1 MFQKIAGFTLLAIG
15 ILFGILVLARAVR
28 QREEMRQEAGD
39 IRLIALIEAAIYFI
53 ATLGL
58 SDYLMHTL
66 EIRGL
71 KLADDRR
78 IPGTLV
84 AAAVTPG
91 AVMACFLL
99 QSGRP
104 AGARTIVLCAVSMI
118 LGSVTGGRII
128 GRIDGTKIR
137 KFMGI
142 ALIGSLIALL
152 IKMLVSRTA
161 AGVLLELTG
170 WKLVLAVLFSFLW
183 GNLNML
189 GVPMKPAGTA
199 VFLILGLS
207 PVAVLTLTLVMGC
220 TGPMGG
226 APVVYRRGD
235 YLQKVTVMAVT
246 AGSAG
251 AVLGG
256 IFAVTVNAAV
266 LNILMLLML
275 VIAIVSM
282 LRPAKKRA
290 A

>member
-1 MFQKIAGFTLLAIG
+1 MFQKAAGYILLTIG
-15 ILFGILVLARAVR
+15 ILFGIFILVKAAGS
-28 QREEMRQEAGD
+28 REEVRKEAGD
-39 IRLIALIEAAIYFI
+39 IRLIGFIEVLIYFI

-58 SDYLMHTL
+58 SDFLMHTL

-78 IPGTLV
+78 IPGTLL

-91 AVMACFLL
+91 AVMACYLL
-99 QSGRP
+99 QSGKP
-104 AGARTIVLCAVSMI
+104 AGAVTIVLCTAA
-118 LGSVTGGRII
+118 LLTGGVTGGMII
-128 GRIDGTKIR
+128 GRIDGSRIK

-142 ALIGSLIALL
+142 ALIGSLAALIL
-152 IKMLVSRTA
+152 KMIVSGSA
-161 AGVLLELTG
+161 AGTLLELTG
-170 WKLVLAVLFSFLW
+170 WRLVLAVLFSFFW

-199 VFLILGLS
+199 VFLLLGLS

-220 TGPMGG
+220 AGPMGG
-226 APVVYRRGD
+226 APVVVKRGD

-256 IFAVTVNAAV
+256 LFAVSVDPVILNV
-266 LNILMLLML
+266 LMMIML
-275 VIAIVSM
+275 VIAIISM
-282 LRPAKKRA
+282 LRPTAGSRK
-290 A
+290 